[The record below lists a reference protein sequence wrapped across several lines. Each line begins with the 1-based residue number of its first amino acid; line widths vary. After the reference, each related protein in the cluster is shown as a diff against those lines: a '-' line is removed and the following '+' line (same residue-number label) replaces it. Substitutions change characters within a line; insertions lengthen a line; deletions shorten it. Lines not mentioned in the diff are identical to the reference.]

1 MITQLPDNI
10 RGFSALPPEVY
21 WAYSD
26 GRRSVG
32 GGKTI
37 ILPSVGDDVPD
48 ILDLPA
54 GGKTIILPSVG
65 RKDNADFEF
74 IISRPSGVAA
84 SVLVSVRFCTGLKV
98 TTKDSATEPQG

>member
-32 GGKTI
+32 
-37 ILPSVGDDVPD
+37 
-48 ILDLPA
+48 